1 MENFDFEE
9 QDLSPINDYLKP
21 KEPILNA
28 EKELIKTERGLIAV
42 TKDKEPP
49 RSPDFIGDDHDACA
63 WISQRNPDGEIIRLN
78 VKIGDFRFK
87 LRKRFI

>member
-1 MENFDFEE
+1 MEDFEKE
-9 QDLSPINDYLKP
+9 DLSPINDYLKS